1 MPLRPRLAS
10 LPPRP
15 DGSRVISSLASYPRR
30 VYRPPTTHAAAIAAH
45 LYDSSVFVNLS
56 LLAHP
61 LALAPI
67 GIAHDQLPGTVMAAA
82 ENLDRP
88 VA

>member
-30 VYRPPTTHAAAIAAH
+30 VYRPPTTQAAAIAAH
-45 LYDSSVFVNLS
+45 LYDSSVFV
-56 LLAHP
+56 
-61 LALAPI
+61 
-67 GIAHDQLPGTVMAAA
+67 
-82 ENLDRP
+82 
-88 VA
+88 

>member
-10 LPPRP
+10 LLPRP

-30 VYRPPTTHAAAIAAH
+30 VYRPPTTQAAAIAAD

-67 GIAHDQLPGTVMAAA
+67 EVAHDQLPGTVVVAA
-82 ENLDRP
+82 EDLNRL